1 MTGIEKE
8 ERMKKEALIQD
19 IFNQMCTDGEIN
31 KGLILDY
38 LLENYKSDSYIPA
51 EFNKIYEMGQMLSLV
66 ERIKKEEIDAG
77 TEFPKRYETS
87 KEAIKAIVYCVAL
100 MESKKHKI
108 DIFKVYDDFDIDQL
122 LKKYNLNEI

>member
-1 MTGIEKE
+1 
-8 ERMKKEALIQD
+8 MKKEALIQD
-19 IFNQMCTDGEIN
+19 VFNQMCTDGEIN

-38 LLENYKSDSYIPA
+38 LLENYKSDSYIPS